1 MSQLSD
7 KELLE
12 VMSNFRKHELPTRKR
27 AEMLQTLS
35 EASKSKPR
43 EPFNFQRVAAMAAVF
58 ILVLIAPILY
68 FSSSQ
73 ENSATRPGEKLDA
86 IKPAERGTVFALK
99 DDNGNPIFADSNF
112 GIPNKVSLLA
122 PTEWIAKDTR
132 SVGKMMIYLWGNYEK
147 DFANKPL
154 KVEAVHVKTGV
165 KEHLATT
172 VISGGMYGSDAHALT
187 SFEPFTLPGVYNL
200 EFFAGDEKV
209 GEFSIYVKEPYV
221 KIGNATLLVSQED
234 LYAGLYEDAVMEVE
248 GDNLP
253 PEMEL
258 ELFQLETA
266 EVTTFTFKDKT
277 EYTRT
282 DGKRISLYT
291 GDFQLKKSGKYR
303 ISVLKQSE
311 AIEVRKPISN

>member
-12 VMSNFRKHELPTRKR
+12 VMSNFPKHELTTRQR
-27 AEMLQTLS
+27 AEMLQTFS
-35 EASKSKPR
+35 EASKGKQR
-43 EPFNFQRVAAMAAVF
+43 QPFNFQRVAALAAVF
-58 ILVLIAPILY
+58 LLVLIAPILY

-73 ENSATRPGEKLDA
+73 EKGIIRTGDKVEV

-99 DDNGNPIFADSNF
+99 DDKGNPIYADSNF

-132 SVGKMMIYLWGNYEK
+132 SVSKMMIYLWGNYEK

-165 KEHLATT
+165 KELLATT
-172 VISGGMYGSDAHALT
+172 VISGGMYGSDGHAMT
-187 SFEPFTLPGVYNL
+187 SFDPFTLPGVYNL
-200 EFFAGDEKV
+200 EFMAGDKKV

-221 KIGNATLLVSQED
+221 KIGNSTLLISQED
-234 LYAGLYEDAVMEVE
+234 LYAGFYEDAVMEVE

-253 PEMEL
+253 PEIEL
-258 ELFQLETA
+258 ELFHLESA
-266 EVTTFTFKDKT
+266 EVTTFIFKDKT
-277 EYTRT
+277 DYTRT
-282 DGKRISLYT
+282 DGKKISLYT

-303 ISVLKQSE
+303 ISVLQQSE